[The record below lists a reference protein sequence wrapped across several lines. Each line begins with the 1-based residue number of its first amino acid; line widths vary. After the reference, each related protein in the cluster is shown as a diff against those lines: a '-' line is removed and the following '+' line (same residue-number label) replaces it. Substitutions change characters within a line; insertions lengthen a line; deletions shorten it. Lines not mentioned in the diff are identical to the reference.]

1 MPEPISRSTSPSYRI
16 VEDLNGSYL
25 ATSEGGRIALLVPTT
40 ETRPPAERATGDV
53 VLSFQSAVR
62 FDLPQESFE
71 SNAAVVECANE
82 DLVET
87 FRVLAMDV
95 SRRLDARTLRPTPQE
110 VSQALARWE
119 ELLRAKRMLSRD
131 EEIGLW
137 GELWL
142 LLQLPDPNLAVAGWR
157 GPDAEW
163 VDFVGGGVGI
173 ECKASRRRLEHFVS
187 QEQVTRPW
195 GDLAVYLL
203 SMWVDFDAASGQSLN
218 DLISAMDHRLSD
230 RRDFE
235 ERLLGTGYS
244 RADAHRYKLRLRLL
258 EPPLVVPAGAVPRV
272 LTADPGVSH
281 IRFMASLEEKKALSA
296 SAGLAVMMR
305 LCGA

>member
-1 MPEPISRSTSPSYRI
+1 LSTS
-16 VEDLNGSYL
+16 EN
-25 ATSEGGRIALLVPTT
+25 GRIALLVPTT
-40 ETRPPAERATGDV
+40 DTRPPAERATGDV
-53 VLSFQSAVR
+53 VLSFQSGVR
-62 FDLPQESFE
+62 FDLPNEAFE
-71 SNAAVVECANE
+71 SNAAVVECAND
-82 DLVET
+82 DLTET
-87 FRVLAMDV
+87 FRVLAKDV
-95 SRRLDARTLRPTPQE
+95 SRRVDARTLRPTPQE

-119 ELLRAKRMLSRD
+119 ELLRAKRVLSRD

-142 LLQLPDPNLAVAGWR
+142 LLELPDPDLAVAAWR

-173 ECKASRRRLEHFVS
+173 ECKTSRRRLEHVIS

-195 GDLAVYLL
+195 GDIDVYLL
-203 SMWVDFDAASGQSLN
+203 SMWVDFDAAAGQTLD
-218 DLISAMDHRLSD
+218 DLISAMDRRLGD
-230 RRDFE
+230 RRHFE

-258 EPPLVVPAGAVPRV
+258 EPPRVFRADTVPRV
-272 LTADPGVSH
+272 RTADPGVGH
-281 IRFMASLEEKKALSA
+281 IRFMASLDEKKALSP

>member
-1 MPEPISRSTSPSYRI
+1 MPT
-16 VEDLNGSYL
+16 
-25 ATSEGGRIALLVPTT
+25 AA
-40 ETRPPAERATGDV
+40 
-53 VLSFQSAVR
+53 
-62 FDLPQESFE
+62 FD

-82 DLVET
+82 DLGET

-95 SRRLDARTLRPTPQE
+95 ARRVRANALRPTPQD
-110 VSQALARWE
+110 VSQTLAHWE
-119 ELLRAKRMLSRD
+119 ELLRAKRALSRD

-142 LLQLPDPNLAVAGWR
+142 LSQLPDPDLAVAAWR

-187 QEQVTRPW
+187 QEQLTRPL
-195 GDLAVYLL
+195 GDLEVYLL
-203 SMWVDFDAASGQSLN
+203 SMWIDFDAAAGETLV
-218 DLISAMDHRLSD
+218 DMVAAMDHRLSD
-230 RRDFE
+230 RREYE
-235 ERLLGTGYS
+235 EKLLGTGYS

-258 EPPLVVPAGAVPRV
+258 EPPLLFPAEAVPRV
-272 LTADPGVSH
+272 REIDPGVNH

-305 LCGA
+305 LCGG